1 MAQTAIHARMT
12 AAEWALLV
20 GLSVLWGG
28 SFLFVGIAVA
38 ELPPLTIVVARVA
51 LAAAALLVALRF
63 MGVALPRERRVW
75 VAFLGMGVLN
85 NAIPFT
91 LIAWGQGHIASGV
104 ASIFNAT
111 TPLFTVLVAHWLT
124 ADERMTGAQARRRR
138 DRIWRRRRDDRRRG
152 AADAR
157 RRCPGAAR
165 GPRRRDLLRLRR
177 RLRPPLQGDGRRPRG
192 DRRRDAHRV
201 DPAARCRRC

>member
-28 SFLFVGIAVA
+28 SFLFVGVAVA

-51 LAAAALLVALRF
+51 LAAAALLLALRV
-63 MGVALPRERRVW
+63 MGVALPREGRVW

-104 ASIFNAT
+104 ASILNAT
-111 TPLFTVLVAHWLT
+111 TPLFTVVVAHWLT
-124 ADERMTGAQARRRR
+124 ADERMTAPKLALGRVTSARAPRSGRGRRPACSR
-138 DRIWRRRRDDRRRG
+138 APSAATGSGGPSRRG
-152 AADAR
+152 AW
-157 RRCPGAAR
+157 C
-165 GPRRRDLLRLRR
+165 
-177 RLRPPLQGDGRRPRG
+177 
-192 DRRRDAHRV
+192 
-201 DPAARCRRC
+201 

>member
-28 SFLFVGIAVA
+28 SFLFVGVAVA

-104 ASIFNAT
+104 ASILNAT
-111 TPLFTVLVAHWLT
+111 TPLFTVVVAHWLT
-124 ADERMTGAQARRRR
+124 VDERMSARKLAGVA
-138 DRIWRRRRDDRRRG
+138 IGFGGVAVMIGG
-152 AADAR
+152 AALRTLGVDVLAQLAVLA
-157 RRCPGAAR
+157 GAISYAFA
-165 GPRRRDLLRLRR
+165 G
-177 RLRPPLQGDGRRPRG
+177 
-192 DRRRDAHRV
+192 V
-201 DPAARCRRC
+201 